1 MQYRI
6 GIQIISFKK
15 PKYLKQTL
23 DSLYSV
29 ISENDKVCV
38 LEQTEDDDLKQECID
53 ICKSYP
59 NIYIIPMSKNL
70 GQRGATNVVY
80 ESGFFNDTKYI
91 MLSDHDNLF
100 HEKLDVYCDIL
111 DKYPNVWISTG
122 LNSPEH
128 DIENKIDNIVFKSSA
143 RAGHMVLRTPDFLS
157 LCPFDL
163 NTGKDL
169 NCSWFCG
176 LDWSI
181 SHWGKTSPGY
191 HRTQFIACYSGGVEH
206 IGRESTWQ
214 GKYDDEYNLD
224 ILNWIR
230 SANLYEII
238 KKYPP
243 RHTYISG
250 KYWYET
256 LTDEELKQHL
266 NIAVENI
273 PIEEKIKNLLTETL
287 NIKNLTQI
295 NIDNIQN
302 MLVIPEDI
310 KEEIKLLPIIETTK
324 VISCTHYYSKNR
336 IDNKYKYTRNLFSLE
351 LWRRRIRFNLGMNI
365 PIIVFDDHTIDLN
378 SVIKYLEEPVKV
390 IYIDND
396 NIDIINIDLNSKF
409 TIYSFNTHLGRH
421 ENDFPG
427 WLRSFKSCL
436 KIDADILF
444 FNELDLLTN
453 ITFNDFDNIYCSG
466 TIPNFGIE
474 PSIQI
479 ISKPIRQ
486 LLLDN
491 FNKLSSAPE
500 PDIEALI
507 FPHKMPIIPGS
518 RVDENPNI
526 GLELFD
532 QPTFWIANPSNK
544 HFETY
549 YSKFNISLD
558 IKSIEINTKKII
570 ALNYIWPEYGICFLE
585 KSIQSILPHV
595 YEYHLFLNKYAYTN
609 AEASETSINKVKV
622 ICEKNNNLGKIII
635 HYKDQFCEEEEIL
648 NDVRYYFNKLI
659 NLTKE
664 YADYIWLV
672 QSDEIYENHN
682 ILDVIELCDS
692 GKLEACAITNPICY
706 FDTPYYF
713 VNPIENFPRPSIINV
728 KNFNLDIRLATDIT
742 FHHLSYV
749 LTRKELKTKFD
760 NWSHRHQVNLSNF
773 NNVFDAVKTNKKIGN
788 LHPVIPTDYKITDFI
803 DLKINKELFLDYVY
817 YLIDNSNYD
826 EFFNND
832 LNIFLNRF
840 IVSVMVE
847 MIPSSSTCVGIGASN
862 VFQSLVNIAP
872 KLNIID
878 FENNRVNYNN
888 LYSNIDIFSETNN
901 INAFYGTYK
910 FLIPHLHNNSIDC
923 VFFNNLNNYNDF
935 ETSFIEIY
943 PKLKDFSIMFGI
955 YDKTDIN
962 TVNVLNS
969 YLPSNH
975 NSFHNCPW
983 GSQLFVFHEI
993 HLDLI
998 NDLEIY
1004 KSINLNSNLS
1014 IWFART
1020 GEYKNG

>member
-38 LEQTEDDDLKQECID
+38 LEQTEDEDLKRECID
-53 ICKSYP
+53 ICKSYS

-80 ESGFFNDTKYI
+80 ESGFFNDTKYV

-122 LNSPEH
+122 YNSPEH
-128 DIENKIDNIVFKSSA
+128 DIENKINNIVLKSSA

-157 LCPFDL
+157 MCPMDL
-163 NTGKDL
+163 NAGKDL
-169 NCSWFCG
+169 NCAWFAG
-176 LDWSI
+176 LDWLL
-181 SHWGKTSPGY
+181 SHWSSKSPGH

-214 GKYDDEYNLD
+214 DKYDDEYSLEV
-224 ILNWIR
+224 LNWIR

-256 LTDEELKQHL
+256 LTDSELKQQL
-266 NIAVENI
+266 NIAVENNS
-273 PIEEKIKNLLTETL
+273 IEEEIKNILTETL
-287 NIKNLTQI
+287 NIKDISQI
-295 NIDNIQN
+295 NIENIEKR
-302 MLVIPEDI
+302 LVNI
-310 KEEIKLLPIIETTK
+310 KEFPEEIKLLPIIENTK
-324 VISCTHYYSKNR
+324 IIACTHYYSKDR

-351 LWRRRIRFNLGMNI
+351 LWRRRIRFNLGNDI

-378 SVIKYLEEPVKV
+378 NVVKYLEEPVKI
-390 IYIDND
+390 IYIDD
-396 NIDIINIDLNSKF
+396 IDIINIDINSKF

-421 ENDFPG
+421 GDDFPG

-436 KIDADILF
+436 KIHVDILF

-453 ITFNDFDNIYCSG
+453 ITFDDFDNIYCSG

-479 ISKPIRQ
+479 ISKQIRQ
-486 LLLDN
+486 RILDN

-500 PDIEALI
+500 PDIEKLI
-507 FPHKMPIIPGS
+507 FPHKTPIIPGL

-549 YSKFNISLD
+549 YSKFNISLNMNNK
-558 IKSIEINTKKII
+558 ITSKKIV
-570 ALNYIWPEYGICFLE
+570 AFNYIWPEYGICFLE
-585 KSIQSILPHV
+585 KSIQSILPYV

-609 AEASETSINKVKV
+609 SEASEDSINKVKD
-622 ICEKNNNLGKIII
+622 ICEKNNVSKKIII
-635 HYKDQFCEEEEIL
+635 HYKDQFCEEEEII
-648 NDVRYYFNKLI
+648 NDARYYFNKLI

-672 QSDEIYENHN
+672 QSDEIYDKYN
-682 ILDVIELCDS
+682 ILDVIELCNSDQI
-692 GKLEACAITNPICY
+692 EACAITNPICY
-706 FDTPYYF
+706 FDTPHYF
-713 VNPIENFPRPSIINV
+713 VNPIEDFLRPSLINV
-728 KNFNLDIRLATDIT
+728 KNFNLEVRLSTDII

-760 NWSHRHQVNLSNF
+760 NWSHRQQVNLSNF
-773 NNVFDAVKTNKKIGN
+773 NNVFDAVKTNKQITN

-803 DLKINKELFLDYVY
+803 DLKINKELFLDYIY
-817 YLIDNSNYD
+817 YLINDSNYD
-826 EFFNND
+826 IFFNNS

-840 IVSVMVE
+840 ITSVMVE
-847 MIPSSSTCVGIGASN
+847 MIPVSSTCVGIGASN
-862 VFQSLVNIAP
+862 IFQSLVNIAP

-888 LYSNIDIFSETNN
+888 LYSNIRLFSETN
-901 INAFYGTYK
+901 IKAFYGTYK
-910 FLIPHLHNNSIDC
+910 FLIPYLYNDSIDC

-935 ETSFIEIY
+935 ETSFIEMY
-943 PKLKDFSIMFGI
+943 PKLKKYSIMFGI

-969 YLPSNH
+969 YLTVNH
-975 NSFHNCPW
+975 NSIHNCPW
-983 GSQLFVFHEI
+983 GSQLFAFHEI
-993 HLDLI
+993 YLDLI

-1004 KSINLNSNLS
+1004 KSINLNSTLS

-1020 GEYKNG
+1020 GENKNG